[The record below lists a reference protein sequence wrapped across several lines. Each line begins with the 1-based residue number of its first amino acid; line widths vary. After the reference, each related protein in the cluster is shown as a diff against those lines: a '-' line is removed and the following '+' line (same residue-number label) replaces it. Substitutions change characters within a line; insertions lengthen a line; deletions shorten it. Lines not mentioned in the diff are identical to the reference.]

1 MWHWRNLM
9 YNSSHTSDLSS
20 SMSSSSVSS
29 AMLDENELALVSKS
43 VDIDGLSKSAA
54 NGSVQSVIESVAIN
68 VVKNLFLQEKYD
80 EVIKVTTELLEE
92 KETAFLF
99 KARGESFAK
108 LHMHEKSI
116 KDFFIALELDDAC
129 YKTHNNIGLAYKE
142 MGMLANAAQHLE
154 KAIRLNQEFSEAYNN
169 YGNVKSEQSDLVSAR
184 KSYLKSIDLRSDDPA
199 AFWNLHS
206 TCNDIDHAKA
216 VLELCIEKDRTYEP
230 AIYSLATINAY
241 KGNNEFLDWILA
253 SSMASDS
260 TLRSVQWILS
270 LPEKPKLLFNRWA
283 VLDFAIR
290 HSLKNR
296 AFYEFG
302 VWMGESFRYIF
313 KNFERSYGFD
323 SFEGLPEDWHNI
335 KMGTYSSYG
344 QIPKLNGPEFV
355 VGNFEETLPRFF
367 SEAER
372 PLAGL
377 INLDADLYSS
387 TICALDNSHPVI
399 DDKTILVFDELIV
412 NQNWEEDEFKAL
424 IEYCKTYGLS
434 YEVSCVSLFTKQVV
448 LRVYRP

>member
-1 MWHWRNLM
+1 M

-29 AMLDENELALVSKS
+29 AMLDESEMALVTRSI
-43 VDIDGLSKSAA
+43 DIDGLSQSAA
-54 NGSVQSVIESVAIN
+54 NGSFQNVIESVTIN
-68 VVKNLFLQEKYD
+68 VVKNLFLQKKYD
-80 EVIKVTTELLEE
+80 EVIKATTELLSER
-92 KETAFLF
+92 KTAFLF

-108 LHMHEKSI
+108 LNMYEKSI
-116 KDFFIALELDDAC
+116 NDFCKAIELDSGC

-154 KAIRLNQEFSEAYNN
+154 KAIELKQDFAEAYNN
-169 YGNVKSEQSDLVSAR
+169 FGNVKSEQADMASAR

-216 VLELCIEKDRTYEP
+216 VLELCLEKDRTYEP
-230 AIYSLATINAY
+230 AIYSLATINSY

-260 TLRSVQWILS
+260 TLRSIQWILS
-270 LPEKPKLLFNRWA
+270 LPETPKLMFNRWA
-283 VLDFAIR
+283 VLDFAIKR
-290 HSLKNR
+290 SLKNR

-313 KNFERSYGFD
+313 RNFDRSYGFD

-335 KMGTYSSYG
+335 KMGAYSSYG
-344 QIPKLNGPEFV
+344 QIPKLNGPEFI
-355 VGNFEETLPRFF
+355 VGNFEDTLPKFF
-367 SEAER
+367 SGIER
-372 PLAGL
+372 PMAGL

-387 TICALDNSHPVI
+387 TICALDNSHAVI

-424 IEYCKTYGLS
+424 VEYCKSYGLS

-448 LRVYRP
+448 LRVFRS